1 MLAVLQIKSALQKL
15 KELRVTVI
23 PWRQLTLGPRLGSGG
38 FGEVFRGEWRV
49 RDSTTTQW
57 LLGTYPHMCV
67 CGAQSTPVAI
77 KRLYPLPTAGING
90 ATRDR
95 QTKALELLVAFGS
108 EVSIMQQMRHP
119 NIVLLMGVSATRAGD
134 LVMITEFMAKG
145 ACVWLCVRAVCVCG
159 CDDVGLCWC

>member
-67 CGAQSTPVAI
+67 CVWYAVDACRYQAAV
-77 KRLYPLPTAGING
+77 PTANSRYQRRY
-90 ATRDR
+90 A
-95 QTKALELLVAFGS
+95 
-108 EVSIMQQMRHP
+108 
-119 NIVLLMGVSATRAGD
+119 
-134 LVMITEFMAKG
+134 
-145 ACVWLCVRAVCVCG
+145 
-159 CDDVGLCWC
+159 